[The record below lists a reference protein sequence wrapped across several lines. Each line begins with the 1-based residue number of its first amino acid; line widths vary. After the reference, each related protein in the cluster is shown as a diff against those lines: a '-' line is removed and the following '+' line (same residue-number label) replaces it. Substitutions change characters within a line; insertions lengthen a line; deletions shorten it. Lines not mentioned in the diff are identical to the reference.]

1 MSELEISYCLLWKT
15 MGALLHVDPC
25 PEGDFY
31 LIILLNIIYNWCIA
45 YTSLIVERMDMT
57 WRQNKDVEYSFLN
70 SI

>member
-1 MSELEISYCLLWKT
+1 

-31 LIILLNIIYNWCIA
+31 LIILLNIMYKWCIA
-45 YTSLIVERMDMT
+45 HTSLIVERMDMT

>member
-31 LIILLNIIYNWCIA
+31 LIILLNIIYN
-45 YTSLIVERMDMT
+45 
-57 WRQNKDVEYSFLN
+57 
-70 SI
+70 